1 MITQLY
7 KLDKSRDIYVM
18 YREVF
23 ESLSSIPDLQPPF
36 KANGNIIK
44 DFESRIEIYLKA
56 IDDINNK
63 NNNLIVKEVKKS
75 IKSTKSLSEKII
87 ETLRLYLN
95 GNIREA
101 YKIFDQAITHTR
113 INDHI
118 YNMTVP
124 LSDFCHASKPLFRV
138 RKNDTIIK
146 EREDIFHIP
155 FPKRHLVGAQRYS
168 VSGLPCLYLGTS
180 IFVCWQEMEKPDFDK
195 LYVSSFIS
203 EVASSHRIL
212 NIGYNLKSALNKSPI
227 DLWTESDQEGSINR
241 VISNLLAWPLV
252 LACNYT
258 KHHSNASFNVEY
270 IIPNLLMQWISGN
283 DNKSIAGIAYRTTK
297 ILNQKDSDIGINI
310 IMPPKIDNI
319 AETNLNFCPHL
330 RSIFKFTKPVSW
342 QVFSTLNLE
351 PDGVDDY
358 SPIAYKTSASTGSI
372 DDFDESLVDY
382 YKNTSFKKIQLL
394 LQRMMK
400 HDYLNEC
407 QHVSDKILNAQEKS
421 R

>member
-1 MITQLY
+1 MTTQTHI
-7 KLDKSRDIYVM
+7 LDESRDVYYM

-23 ESLSSIPDLQPPF
+23 EHLSSIPDLQPPF
-36 KANGNIIK
+36 IVNENIIR
-44 DFESRIEIYLKA
+44 DFESRINLYLKA
-56 IDDINNK
+56 IDNINGK
-63 NNNLIVKEVKKS
+63 DNLIIKEVKKS

-95 GNIREA
+95 GNIMDA
-101 YKIFDQAITHTR
+101 YKTFDLAITNTR
-113 INDHI
+113 MNDHI

-124 LSDFCHASKPLFRV
+124 LSDFCHSSKPLFRV
-138 RKNDTIIK
+138 RKSDAIIK

-203 EVASSHRIL
+203 EVATGHRIL

-227 DLWTESDQEGSINR
+227 ELWSESDKEGSINR
-241 VISNLLAWPLV
+241 AISNLLAWPLV

-258 KHHSNASFNVEY
+258 KKHSNASFNVEY

-283 DNKSIAGIAYRTTK
+283 DNKNIAGIAYRTTK

-319 AETNLNFCPHL
+319 SENSLNFCPHL

-351 PDGVDDY
+351 PDGIEGY
-358 SPIAYKTSASTGSI
+358 SPIVNKTPTGSGKI
-372 DDFDESLVDY
+372 DDFDESLVQY

-394 LQRMMK
+394 LQSLLK
-400 HDYLNEC
+400 HDYLNE
-407 QHVSDKILNAQEKS
+407 
-421 R
+421 